1 MKENTSLEDFSVMTK
16 QPFYKKID
24 ADLELK
30 LVDELDAPTLFQ
42 LIETNRTYLSQW
54 LPWIEATQRV
64 DDELAFIRSAQIQFQ
79 TNETISCS
87 IWYQG
92 QIVGTIGYHPFNWV
106 KRSVEIGYWL
116 AAQFQGHGIVTRACQ
131 ALITYAFDELQL
143 NKVEIRCGVDNIRSC
158 AIPQRLGFRQEGI
171 IHEGEWHH
179 DHYIDLRLYGLL
191 ASEWK
196 YKVTP

>member
-1 MKENTSLEDFSVMTK
+1 MAK
-16 QPFYKKID
+16 QPFYRRID

-30 LVDELDAPTLFQ
+30 LITEQDAPTLFH
-42 LIETNRTYLSQW
+42 LIETNRAYLRQW
-54 LPWIEATQRV
+54 LPWIDATQTV
-64 DDELAFIRSAQIQFQ
+64 HDELAFIRSAQTQFQ
-79 TNETISCS
+79 ANETISCS

-92 QIVGTIGYHPFNWV
+92 QVVGTIGYHPFNRI

-116 AAQFQGHGIVTRACQ
+116 AAQFQGNGIVTKACQ

-143 NKVEIRCGVDNIRSC
+143 DKVEIRCAVDNIRSG

-171 IHEGEWHH
+171 IHQGEWHH
-179 DHYIDLRLYGLL
+179 DHYVDLLLYSLV

-196 YKVTP
+196 YKIMP